1 MLLEESS
8 FMPTPLEIKSNK
20 NQTALVIEPEAL
32 KNHFL
37 PRNPQPAI
45 EVRLTLCP
53 T

>member
-20 NQTALVIEPEAL
+20 NQTTLVTETEAL
-32 KNHFL
+32 KNHFF

-45 EVRLTLCP
+45 EARLTLTP